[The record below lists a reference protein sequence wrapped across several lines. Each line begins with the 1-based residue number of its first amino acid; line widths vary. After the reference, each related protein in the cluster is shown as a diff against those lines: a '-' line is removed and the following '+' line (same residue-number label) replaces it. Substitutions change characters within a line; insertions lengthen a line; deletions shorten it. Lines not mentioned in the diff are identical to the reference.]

1 MAHGTKNLTKEE
13 VAFMNLAEKI
23 SQLRRQRGWSQEE
36 LAERMNVSRQAV
48 SKWESAQS
56 APDLD
61 KLVQLSGL
69 FGVTTDELLKDDA
82 PLPGTLPAA
91 QESCLHR
98 VTMAGAEDFLAAK
111 QNTSWR
117 IALGA
122 FLCVVSPVAL
132 IVLAAKSTLSSTLA
146 ENTAAG
152 IGMVALLLLV
162 AAAVMLFISSGSVTA
177 PFAQIK
183 AGAFLLEPGVAA
195 SVRRRQSDYR
205 PAYMRNNML
214 GTLFCILS
222 VVPLFLGLALDLS
235 DATAVYMTAVL
246 LVMVG
251 VGVVFFIRTG
261 VIWASFQTL
270 LQEGEF
276 DPKLKRSPMNVVGT
290 VYWLAVTAGYLAWS
304 FATDGWRTTWI
315 VWPVAGVLYAAIQ
328 VVCRVFAEKKA
339 PR

>member
-1 MAHGTKNLTKEE
+1 MI
-13 VAFMNLAEKI
+13 LADKI
-23 SQLRRQRGWSQEE
+23 ILQRKRAGWSQEE

-56 APDLD
+56 SPDLE
-61 KLVQLSGL
+61 KLVQLSEL

-82 PLPGTLPAA
+82 PLPETLPAA
-91 QESCLHR
+91 QEDCLHR
-98 VTMAGAEDFLAAK
+98 VTMSEAEDFLAAK
-111 QNTSWR
+111 EKTSWR

-122 FLCVVSPVAL
+122 FLCIVSPVTL
-132 IVLAAKSTLSSTLA
+132 IVLAAQSELSSTLA

-152 IGMVALLLLV
+152 IGMVVLFVLV
-162 AAAVMLFISSGSVTA
+162 AAAAMLFISSGAVTE
-177 PFAQIK
+177 PFAEIK
-183 AGAFLLEPGVAA
+183 KGAFSLEPAAAA

-205 PAYMRNNML
+205 PAYMRSNML

-222 VVPLFLGLALDLS
+222 VVPLFLGLALDSS

-276 DPKLKRSPMNVVGT
+276 DPKIKRSPLNVVGT

-328 VVCRVFAEKKA
+328 VVCRAFAEKKA